1 MVEVLCGLLTGLGFG
16 VEPSGRHND
25 GCFMAVFNVEAFRP
39 LALFKQEVAEFARY
53 LKETPPADGS
63 AGVLYPGEIEH
74 LTEQQRLRS
83 GIDVEDA
90 TWGRLRTLAAEYGVA
105 PELGLS

>member
-1 MVEVLCGLLTGLGFG
+1 
-16 VEPSGRHND
+16 
-25 GCFMAVFNVEAFRP
+25 
-39 LALFKQEVAEFARY
+39 
-53 LKETPPADGS
+53 
-63 AGVLYPGEIEH
+63 VLYPGEIEH